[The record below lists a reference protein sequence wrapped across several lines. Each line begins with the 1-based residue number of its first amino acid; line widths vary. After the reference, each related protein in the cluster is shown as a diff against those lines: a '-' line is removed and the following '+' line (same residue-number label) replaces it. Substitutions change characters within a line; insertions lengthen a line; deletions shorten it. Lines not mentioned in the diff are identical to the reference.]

1 MATAL
6 GTSPLTLNMTE
17 ILSQRK
23 DKFPLTITLNTVDA
37 TKKIELS
44 TDGGTL
50 FFQPTYNTSNASQL
64 VVTIGAPVTHVK
76 FTGAITDTYTI
87 L

>member
-1 MATAL
+1 MATPL
-6 GTSPLTLNMTE
+6 GVSPLTLNFTE
-17 ILSQRK
+17 ILSARK
-23 DKFPLTITLNTVDA
+23 EGFPVTVTLDTVDA
-37 TKKIELS
+37 SKKIELS

>member
-6 GTSPLTLNMTE
+6 GVSPLILNMTE

-23 DKFPLTITLNTVDA
+23 DKFPLTLTLDSVDVGR
-37 TKKIELS
+37 KIELS
-44 TDGGTL
+44 TNDGKL
-50 FFQPTYNTSNASQL
+50 YLQPVYDTSHADQL
-64 VVTIGAPVTHVK
+64 IVVIEADCTHAK
-76 FTGAITDTYTI
+76 LTGAITDFYTI

>member
-23 DKFPLTITLNTVDA
+23 DKFPLTLTLDSIDA
-37 TKKIELS
+37 GRKIELS
-44 TDGGTL
+44 TNGGTL
-50 FFQPTYNTSNASQL
+50 YLEPVYDRSHASQL
-64 VVTIGAPVTHVK
+64 IVVIKANCTHAK
-76 FTGAITDTYTI
+76 LTGAITDTYTI

>member
-6 GTSPLTLNMTE
+6 GVSPLILNMTE

-23 DKFPLTITLNTVDA
+23 DKFPLTLTLDSVDVGR
-37 TKKIELS
+37 KIELS
-44 TDGGTL
+44 TNDGKL
-50 FFQPTYNTSNASQL
+50 YLQPVYDRSHADQL
-64 VVTIGAPVTHVK
+64 IVVIEADCTHAK
-76 FTGAITDTYTI
+76 LTGAITDFYTI

>member
-1 MATAL
+1 MATPL
-6 GTSPLTLNMTE
+6 GVSPLTLNFTE
-17 ILSQRK
+17 ILSARK
-23 DKFPLTITLNTVDA
+23 ERLPVTVTLNTVDA
-37 TKKIELS
+37 SKKIELS

>member
-50 FFQPTYNTSNASQL
+50 FFEPAYNTSHANQL
-64 VVTIGAPVTHVK
+64 VVVINAPVTHVK
-76 FTGAITDTYTI
+76 FTGNVADTYTI

>member
-37 TKKIELS
+37 R
-44 TDGGTL
+44 
-50 FFQPTYNTSNASQL
+50 
-64 VVTIGAPVTHVK
+64 
-76 FTGAITDTYTI
+76 
-87 L
+87 